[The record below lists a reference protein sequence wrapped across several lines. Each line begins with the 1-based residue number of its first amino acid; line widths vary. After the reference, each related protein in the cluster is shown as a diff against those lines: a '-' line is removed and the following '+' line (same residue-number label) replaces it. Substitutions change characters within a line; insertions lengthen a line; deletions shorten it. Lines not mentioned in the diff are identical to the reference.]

1 MTGSDSRLV
10 LQTGSPRLYVSAF
23 SSLLR
28 TFQAAVRDVGSTT
41 ETGKRLLAAQPPPV
55 LEVRVEPAGAGM
67 TLSFSFT
74 GPDLAV
80 LDELNA
86 AAFGGFMSELA
97 AALKITPQRT
107 LWGTPVRPLVR
118 SAPENERLRL
128 FLDDFVRLGD
138 VTVSAGGRKIT
149 VSGGRA
155 EAVED

>member
-1 MTGSDSRLV
+1 M
-10 LQTGSPRLYVSAF
+10 
-23 SSLLR
+23 
-28 TFQAAVRDVGSTT
+28 
-41 ETGKRLLAAQPPPV
+41 LAAQPAPV

-74 GPDLAV
+74 GPDRAV

-86 AAFGGFMSELA
+86 TAFGAFMSELA
-97 AALKITPQRT
+97 AALKVTPQRT

-138 VTVSAGGRKIT
+138 VTVSAGGGKIT
-149 VSGGRA
+149 VSEGRV
-155 EAVED
+155 EAGEG